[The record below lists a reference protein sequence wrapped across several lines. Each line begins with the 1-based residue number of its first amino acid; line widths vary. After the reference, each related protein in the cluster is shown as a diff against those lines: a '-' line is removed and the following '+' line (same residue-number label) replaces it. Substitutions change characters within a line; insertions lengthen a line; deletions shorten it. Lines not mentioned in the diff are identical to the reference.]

1 MDRPTMPH
9 TRLCVSLLLLL
20 LLLFFFFFVVV
31 VVLGVVVL
39 LLWGEVVVVRD
50 FVRLQQQ
57 LGSGP
62 DRHLI

>member
-20 LLLFFFFFVVV
+20 LLLLLFFVVV

>member
-1 MDRPTMPH
+1 MDRLTMPH
-9 TRLCVSLLLLL
+9 TRLCVSLLFLLL
-20 LLLFFFFFVVV
+20 FFVVV
-31 VVLGVVVL
+31 VVVVVL
-39 LLWGEVVVVRD
+39 LLWGEVVVVRG